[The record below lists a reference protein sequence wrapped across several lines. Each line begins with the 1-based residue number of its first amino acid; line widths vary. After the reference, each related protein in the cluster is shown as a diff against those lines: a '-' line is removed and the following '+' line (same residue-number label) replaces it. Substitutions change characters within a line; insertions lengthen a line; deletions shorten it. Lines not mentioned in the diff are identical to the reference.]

1 MTAFACKLELM
12 DTEFA
17 CLKRIVS
24 EYISD
29 QSADKSRR
37 SAADGLLLKVQN
49 AENKDMMASTSG
61 FCWLS
66 PPSLSPR
73 VWTIPLARLLGQK
86 EDKKEDSA

>member
-1 MTAFACKLELM
+1 MTTFVHKLELT
-12 DTEFA
+12 DNEFA

-49 AENKDMMASTSG
+49 AENKYMMASTSSS
-61 FCWLS
+61 CWLS
-66 PPSLSPR
+66 SLGFR
-73 VWTIPLARLLGQK
+73 Q
-86 EDKKEDSA
+86 SA

>member
-1 MTAFACKLELM
+1 MTTFVYKLELT

-29 QSADKSRR
+29 QSPDKSRR

-49 AENKDMMASTSG
+49 AENKDMMASTSSS
-61 FCWLS
+61 CWLS
-66 PPSLSPR
+66 SLEFRQS
-73 VWTIPLARLLGQK
+73 G
-86 EDKKEDSA
+86 

>member
-1 MTAFACKLELM
+1 MTTVAYKLELT

-37 SAADGLLLKVQN
+37 SAADGLLLKVRN
-49 AENKDMMASTSG
+49 AKNKDMMASTSG
-61 FCWLS
+61 SCWLS
-66 PPSLSPR
+66 SVEFRKS
-73 VWTIPLARLLGQK
+73 G
-86 EDKKEDSA
+86 